1 MNLRDLHRLI
11 PVRRLL
17 GLGRVGVFIASCIGR
32 RPDKPMPVLLIPA
45 PQRVADSPLVI
56 VLPGIGDGLLD
67 LQCSGI
73 AAAIQL
79 GWPPADVLL
88 TGATLRYYLH
98 GGVGQRL
105 HSEIVLPARAQGHRE
120 IWLAGASMGGMGALL
135 FERRF
140 PAEVSGLVLLAPYMG
155 EPRLLRTIAAAGGPD
170 QWNPG
175 PPFANIQRQNYQT
188 ELWRVVH
195 GWARHPET
203 ARSVWLAAGSRD
215 RLLPAAKLMAPLLP
229 AGHFLE
235 LPGGHSWKVWNTAA
249 TEIFARIAAQ
259 SASADRA
266 VNISQQNRQDFTGR
280 GSIR

>member
-1 MNLRDLHRLI
+1 MSLRDLHRLV
-11 PVRRLL
+11 PLHRF
-17 GLGRVGVFIASCIGR
+17 VGVGTVGLFIASCIAR
-32 RPDKPMPVLLIPA
+32 RPDKPMPLLLVPA

-56 VLPGIGDGLLD
+56 VLPGIGDDLPN

-79 GWPPADVLL
+79 GWPRTDVLL
-88 TGATLRYYLH
+88 TGATLGYYLH

-105 HSEIVLPARAQGHRE
+105 HSEIVLPARAQSRRE

-140 PAEVSGLVLLAPYMG
+140 PAAVSGLVLLAPYMG
-155 EPRLLRTIAAAGGPD
+155 EPRLLRSIAAAGGPG
-170 QWNPG
+170 QWDPG
-175 PPFANIQRQNYQT
+175 PPPASVQRRNYQT

-195 GWARHPET
+195 GWARHPEA
-203 ARSVWLAAGSRD
+203 ARNVWLTAGSRD

-235 LPGGHSWKVWNTAA
+235 LPGGHSWRVWNTAA

-259 SASADRA
+259 SAPADRA
-266 VNISQQNRQDFTGR
+266 GR
-280 GSIR
+280 RSIR